1 MTMPSSPDNLPAART
16 VAKYLLHLAGRDEIE
31 DMDQFK
37 VQKTLY
43 FCQCWSLALR
53 DRPLFSDEVQ
63 AWRYGPVVP
72 AVYRDFSHRGDE
84 FIEPGAAPPLQD
96 LDQDDR
102 DFVDSVWH
110 DIRQYTGR
118 AMKEWTHAPGPWTV
132 TWGNRPEWDRSE
144 NVIPQDQMRN
154 FFRDRAASWRRS

>member
-1 MTMPSSPDNLPAART
+1 MPSTPPPASARV
-16 VAKYLLHLAGRDEIE
+16 VARYLLYLAGRDEVE

-53 DRPLFSDEVQ
+53 DQPLFSDDIQ

-72 AVYRDFSHRGDE
+72 AVYQQLSHRGDE
-84 FIEPGAAPPLQD
+84 YIEPCAPPTLEE
-96 LDQDDR
+96 LSQDDR
-102 DFVDSVWH
+102 DFIDSVWH
-110 DIRQYTGR
+110 DVRPYSGR
-118 AMKEWTHAPGPWTV
+118 AMKEWTHQLGPWTE

-144 NVIPQDQMRN
+144 EVIPKDRMRD
-154 FFRDRAASWRRS
+154 FYRERARAWRRQ